1 MEINVNNLSKT
12 SNLITRLQGY
22 KTNNTPIWFMRQA
35 GRYLPEYKELRKHA
49 GSFLNLCMNSKLS
62 AEVTLQPIK
71 RFDLD
76 AAIIF
81 SDILTIPMACNREL
95 RFVENEGPILKPIEK
110 EKEILEL
117 EISNFEYLEPVYECL
132 SLVKSKLS
140 KDKALIGFAGAPFT
154 IAAYMIEGKGSLN
167 FSKCVSF
174 IDKNEK
180 LFLLLLKKLE
190 NFIANHLIKQI
201 EAGAE
206 VIQIFDSHAKIALD
220 INKFKIFCI
229 DPIKNI
235 IKKIRKIYPNILII
249 GFPRNAKNAYLE
261 YINNIDVDCISIDQ
275 NTDIKWLINN
285 LKMNNNRKLC
295 LQGNLDPEILLKGG
309 EKMIVKTHNI
319 LESCSNVNH
328 IFNLGHGII
337 KETPIENIELL
348 IKTIRNWK
356 K

>member
-12 SNLITRLQGY
+12 SNLINLLHGH
-22 KTNNTPIWFMRQA
+22 KTNNTPVWFMRQA
-35 GRYLPEYKELRKHA
+35 GRYLPEYRKLRKNA
-49 GSFLNLCMNSKLS
+49 GSFLNLCMNPNLS
-62 AEVTLQPIK
+62 AEVTLQPLK

-95 RFVENEGPILKPIEK
+95 RFVENEGPRLKPIEK

-117 EISNFEYLEPVYECL
+117 EISNFEYLEPIYECL
-132 SLVKSKLS
+132 NLVKIQLS
-140 KDKALIGFAGAPFT
+140 KDKTLIGFAGAPFT

-167 FSKCVSF
+167 FLKCVSF
-174 IDKNEK
+174 IYNNEK

-206 VIQIFDSHAKIALD
+206 IIQIFDSHAKIALN
-220 INKFKIFCI
+220 INKFKVFCI
-229 DPIKNI
+229 NPIKNI
-235 IKKIRKIYPNILII
+235 IKKVRKIYPNILII

-261 YINNIDVDCISIDQ
+261 YANNIDVDCISIDQ

-285 LKMNNNRKLC
+285 LKMKNNTKLC

-309 EKMIVKTHNI
+309 EKMIVETHNI

>member
-1 MEINVNNLSKT
+1 VNNISKS
-12 SNLITRLQGY
+12 SNLITLLQGY
-22 KTNNTPIWFMRQA
+22 KTNNIPIWFMRQA
-35 GRYLPEYKELRKHA
+35 GRYLPEYRELRKHA
-49 GSFLNLCMNSKLS
+49 GSFLSLCMNSKLS

-95 RFVENEGPILKPIEK
+95 RFVENEGPRLKPIEK
-110 EKEILEL
+110 EKEIFEL
-117 EISNFEYLEPVYECL
+117 EISNYEHLEPVYESL
-132 SLVKSKLS
+132 SLVKIQLS

-167 FSKCVSF
+167 FLKCVSF
-174 IDKNEK
+174 INKNEK

-206 VIQIFDSHAKIALD
+206 VIQIFDSHSKIAIN
-220 INKFKIFCI
+220 INKFKAFCI

-235 IKKIRKIYPNILII
+235 IKKVRKIYPNILII
-249 GFPRNAKNAYLE
+249 GFPRNAESAYIE
-261 YINNIDVDCISIDQ
+261 YANNIDIDCISIDQ
-275 NTDIKWLINN
+275 NTDIEWLINN
-285 LKMNNNRKLC
+285 LKMSNNRKVC
-295 LQGNLDPEILLKGG
+295 LQGNLDPEILLEGG

-319 LESCSNVNH
+319 LESCSNINH

-337 KETPIENIELL
+337 KETPIENLELL
-348 IKTIRNWK
+348 IKIIRNWK

>member
-1 MEINVNNLSKT
+1 METNVDNSSKASDLINL
-12 SNLITRLQGY
+12 LQGY
-22 KTNNTPIWFMRQA
+22 KTNNTPVWFMRQA
-35 GRYLPEYKELRKHA
+35 GRYLPEYRELRKTA

-95 RFVENEGPILKPIEK
+95 RFVENEGPRLKPIEK
-110 EKEILEL
+110 EKEIFEL
-117 EISNFEYLEPVYECL
+117 EISNYEHLEPVYESL
-132 SLVKSKLS
+132 SLVKIQLS

-167 FSKCVSF
+167 FLKCVSF
-174 IDKNEK
+174 INKNEK

-206 VIQIFDSHAKIALD
+206 VIQIFDSHSKIAIN
-220 INKFKIFCI
+220 INKFKAFCI

-235 IKKIRKIYPNILII
+235 IKKVRKIYPNILII
-249 GFPRNAKNAYLE
+249 GFPRNAESAYIE
-261 YINNIDVDCISIDQ
+261 YANNIDIDCISIDQ
-275 NTDIKWLINN
+275 NTDIEWLINN
-285 LKMNNNRKLC
+285 LKMSNNRKVC
-295 LQGNLDPEILLKGG
+295 LQGNLDPEILLEGG

-319 LESCSNVNH
+319 LESCSNINH